1 MATLPPF
8 IDTDVKLLL
17 TELTSPEMPVKFDA
31 PPRSTPGT
39 IQSTINPPQATW
51 TWPTQAARDAEVV
64 ADVDVG
70 KYGLETDVN
79 RLFRLASASP
89 TPVWQPVQD
98 FTCHVDVAE
107 HYCSHQPA
115 RVAGRR
121 RQGRIPIRHR
131 YLLLIVKRGSSGM
144 AASAKSD
151 QYLTADR
158 NLDRRRR
165 R

>member
-1 MATLPPF
+1 MATLAPF
-8 IDTDVKLLL
+8 IDTDLKLLL
-17 TELTSPEMPVKFDA
+17 TELTSPEEPVKFDA

-98 FTCHVDVAE
+98 FTTATWTWLNITARISQPVLPGDVGKVG
-107 HYCSHQPA
+107 YQ
-115 RVAGRR
+115 
-121 RQGRIPIRHR
+121 
-131 YLLLIVKRGSSGM
+131 YLLLIVQRGSSGM

-151 QYLTADR
+151 RYLTADR
-158 NLDRRRR
+158 NLDGRRRC
-165 R
+165 